1 VSEKAIPAFGDTI
14 MKKNDAGHA
23 PRDTEEFNALDVATR
38 LGAQA
43 VIATYL
49 ARQHPLDWFDQE
61 QWNLNGVEIIVRRVG
76 NRTGVPADATTYHY
90 TMKGADFEAE
100 IRSVWHQGLMLKP
113 LETHT
118 RIVAITPA
126 SDAVRRAFNRWLSSL
141 S

>member
-1 VSEKAIPAFGDTI
+1 MINKDEGDASR
-14 MKKNDAGHA
+14 N
-23 PRDTEEFNALDVATR
+23 TEEFNALDVATR

-43 VIATYL
+43 VLATYL

-61 QWNLNGVEIIVRRVG
+61 QLNLNGVEIIVSRAG
-76 NRTGVPADATTYHY
+76 NRTGVPADATTYNY
-90 TMKGADFEAE
+90 TIKGDDFEAE
-100 IRSVWHQGLMLKP
+100 VRSVWHQGLMLKP

-126 SDAVRRAFNRWLSSL
+126 SDAVRRTFNRWLSSL

>member
-1 VSEKAIPAFGDTI
+1 
-14 MKKNDAGHA
+14 MKKDDANDAS
-23 PRDTEEFNALDVATR
+23 RDAEDFNALDVATR

-49 ARQHPLDWFDQE
+49 SPQHALDWFDQE
-61 QWNLNGVEIIVRRVG
+61 QSNLNGVEIVVQRIG

-100 IRSVWHQGLMLKP
+100 VRSVWHHGSMLKP

-118 RIVAITPA
+118 RIVSITPV
-126 SDAVRRAFNRWLSSL
+126 SDAVRRAFNRWLASL

>member
-1 VSEKAIPAFGDTI
+1 
-14 MKKNDAGHA
+14 MKKDDAIDA
-23 PRDTEEFNALDVATR
+23 SRDAEKFNALDVATR

-43 VIATYL
+43 VIAKYL

-61 QWNLNGVEIIVRRVG
+61 QQNLNGVEIIVSRVG
-76 NRTGVPADATTYHY
+76 NRTGVPAVATTYNY
-90 TMKGADFEAE
+90 TMKGDDFEAE
-100 IRSVWHQGLMLKP
+100 IMSVWHEGLMLKP

-118 RIVAITPA
+118 RVVAITPA

>member
-1 VSEKAIPAFGDTI
+1 
-14 MKKNDAGHA
+14 MKKNDATHA
-23 PRDTEEFNALDVATR
+23 PRDTQEFNALDVATR

-43 VIATYL
+43 VIAKYL

-90 TMKGADFEAE
+90 TMRGTDFEAE